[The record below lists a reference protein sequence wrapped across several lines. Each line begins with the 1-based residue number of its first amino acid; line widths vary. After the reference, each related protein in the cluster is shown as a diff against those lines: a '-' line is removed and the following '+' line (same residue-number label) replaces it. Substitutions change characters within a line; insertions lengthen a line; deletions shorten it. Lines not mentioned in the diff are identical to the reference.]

1 MITELELSLH
11 DGEITLF
18 EYLEEKKA
26 ELDMGEQGKLWRETT
41 ELEKAKGN
49 TPRMRAYCRKH
60 GLDDIPDLDIVWKKP
75 RNCSVWTIGKNKVF
89 VSMADGEE

>member
-18 EYLEEKKA
+18 EYLETKKA
-26 ELDMGEQGKLWRETT
+26 ELDLGGQGKLWNATSK
-41 ELEKAKGN
+41 LDMAKGL
-49 TPRMRAYCRKH
+49 TPRMRSYCRKH

-75 RNCSVWTIGKNKVF
+75 RNRSVWTIGKNKVF